1 MQASEMERM
10 RFRLL
15 TYNIHKGIGGI
26 DRRYRPERVVEAI
39 AHCQPDIVLLQE
51 VDDGVPRSSHHRQ
64 VDLFGDALG
73 LPYRAYQANVTLKQG
88 HYGNAILSR
97 FPLHDVRDLE
107 LTVPLKK
114 RRRALI
120 AHCRVHVEGHA
131 RTMLVFNFHL
141 GLAGYE
147 RTIQLRRFLNSEI
160 LKHSHRNT
168 PVVAAGDFNDVW
180 GTLGR
185 RLLLPV
191 GFRSAAKRIR
201 TFPAILPIRPLDRI
215 FFRGDIE
222 LHHSFASRSLAA
234 RQASDHLPM
243 AADFVLT
250 NGVVPV
256 GGAGK

>member
-1 MQASEMERM
+1 M

-120 AHCRVHVEGHA
+120 AHCRVQVDGHA

-160 LKHSHRNT
+160 LKHSHHNT

-191 GFRSAAKRIR
+191 GFRSATKRIK

-222 LHHSFASRSLAA
+222 LDHSFASRSLAA
-234 RQASDHLPM
+234 RQASDHL
-243 AADFVLT
+243 ADGSRLLAHQRRWYPLANT
-250 NGVVPV
+250 
-256 GGAGK
+256 GK